1 MIGEMKSSPTI
12 ACDICTTRFAES
24 FLSCLAFTLLCLTSD
39 AHALPRTSADFNLTP
54 ESLNGGGQRT
64 TSASYSNEGGLGDLG
79 GLAIAASPS
88 VAVMSGYIGALETV
102 GILPTLTTVPATGT
116 TATGT
121 TLAGDV
127 TNDGG
132 SEVITRGIVLSAT
145 PDPTVELDTVV
156 TASPGTGFYIVPVTG
171 LSPGTTYHA
180 RAFATTM
187 VGTGY
192 GANVYF
198 TTDTGVNFVGGIA
211 GFSRTIL
218 AGDRHV
224 FAFSLT
230 GPRVVSFTTT
240 GGASLRAALFNGQGG
255 LIASFDGDGDF
266 ALQQLLLAGNYAL
279 HVYREPGAG
288 SPQNFN
294 LALDAREVATT
305 RPDVAVGAS
314 AASLVGVGI
323 YSPVVQTV
331 TLTSLKTRRVT
342 GYATIANSGK
352 LPDVLAVSGGGG
364 SLFFRVDWFG
374 PTGGNITA
382 ALNSGAYRTAAMAEG
397 TTPVS
402 LTAKITPNK
411 KKLKRKNKK
420 TKRVTYLRKTLL
432 LSLGA
437 SSTIDPA
444 ISDAATIQVKTK

>member
-1 MIGEMKSSPTI
+1 MRVRALLIS
-12 ACDICTTRFAES
+12 
-24 FLSCLAFTLLCLTSD
+24 LTLLPWFSTQ
-39 AHALPRTSADFNLTP
+39 ALPRTGGTYTLNP
-54 ESLNGGGQRT
+54 ETTNGGGSRT
-64 TSASYSNEGGLGDLG
+64 SSASYSHEGSLGDIG
-79 GLAIAASPS
+79 SLAIAASPS

-102 GILPTLTTVPATGT
+102 GILPALTTVPATGT
-116 TATGT
+116 TSTGT

-132 SEVITRGIVLSAT
+132 SEVITRGIVLSAN
-145 PDPTVELDTVV
+145 PNPTVELDTMVA
-156 TASPGTGFYIVPVTG
+156 ASPGTGFYLVPVSG

-211 GFSRTIL
+211 SFSRTIL

-240 GGASLRAALFNGQGG
+240 GGSSLRAALFNSQGN
-255 LIASFDGDGDF
+255 LITSFDGDGDF
-266 ALQQLLLAGNYAL
+266 ALQQLLLAGNFAL

-288 SPQNFN
+288 SAQNFN
-294 LALDAREVATT
+294 LALDASEVATT
-305 RPDVAVGAS
+305 RPDVAAGS
-314 AASLVGVGI
+314 SPSRLQGGGI
-323 YSPVVQTV
+323 YSPVAQTAI
-331 TLTSLKTRRVT
+331 LTSLKARRVT
-342 GYATIANSGK
+342 GYATIANRGK
-352 LPDVLAVSGGGG
+352 LPDVLAVIGGRGTV
-364 SLFFRVDWFG
+364 FFKVGWFG
-374 PTGGNITA
+374 PSGGNITA
-382 ALNSGAYRTAAMAEG
+382 ALNAGAYRTAAMAEG

-411 KKLKRKNKK
+411 KKLTKTNKK
-420 TKRVTYLRKTLL
+420 TKRTTIVKKTLL
-432 LSLGA
+432 LPLRA
-437 SSTIDPA
+437 FSTTDPT